1 MRADESDSGV
11 AVFVESSEG
20 EDFPLGTAEG
30 GAGVTIE
37 CGRVVDA
44 RGNSV
49 DASAPLVL
57 ALARGAA
64 RGDVLTLVGE

>member
-11 AVFVESSEG
+11 G

-30 GAGVTIE
+30 GGVTMG

-57 ALARGAA
+57 ALARVAA

>member
-1 MRADESDSGV
+1 LRAGESDS
-11 AVFVESSEG
+11 AVSVESSEV
-20 EDFPLGTAEG
+20 EIFFLGTAG
-30 GAGVTIE
+30 GGGVTTE
-37 CGRVVDA
+37 CGSVIVDA
-44 RGNSV
+44 RAGDSV